1 MFLPE
6 LQEIEAGDH
15 LISFRQTGDGEALLF
30 VHGMGCGSINWE
42 SQYDWFSSR
51 YLTIGWDAPGYGQ
64 SSNFHTD
71 LPSVADYIMALAS
84 FLDALEIKKVHLV
97 GHSYGGIIVAG
108 FYRSYPE
115 RVLSMTLA
123 QPVIGGGIQRPKD
136 REKEIRKRFEL
147 VQKLGMEKYAAMHV
161 PKSCSPEVPPDIL
174 EKGISLTA
182 KIPQAGYLKQF
193 RSLKHANIF
202 EWTRKPDIPA
212 LIVSGEFDTTAD
224 KQVIKRIAKQIS
236 GIQEEV
242 IPDIGHMIY
251 LEHPNRF
258 NELLEK
264 FLKDCGEKC

>member
-42 SQYDWFSSR
+42 SQYDWVSSR

-64 SSNFHTD
+64 SRNFHTD

-97 GHSYGGIIVAG
+97 GHSYGGIMVAG

-123 QPVIGGGIQRPKD
+123 QPVIGGGIQQPKD

-147 VQKLGMEKYAAMHV
+147 VQKLVWKNMVTEYIDEHLAM
-161 PKSCSPEVPPDIL
+161 
-174 EKGISLTA
+174 
-182 KIPQAGYLKQF
+182 Y
-193 RSLKHANIF
+193 
-202 EWTRKPDIPA
+202 
-212 LIVSGEFDTTAD
+212 
-224 KQVIKRIAKQIS
+224 
-236 GIQEEV
+236 
-242 IPDIGHMIY
+242 
-251 LEHPNRF
+251 
-258 NELLEK
+258 
-264 FLKDCGEKC
+264 